1 MSKIK
6 TIKINYWRNI
16 MEIKNKL
23 ESVAK
28 INELRLNRFPEA
40 IFRRN
45 ETEKVRQFFK
55 KTPLNITP

>member
-1 MSKIK
+1 
-6 TIKINYWRNI
+6 